1 MSNIAI
7 PETLLGLVS
16 HYSPTGSESP
26 AAGWLV
32 ERMHLLGYEQT
43 FLDAAGNPVGV
54 IGKGPRQI
62 VLMGH
67 IDTVPGELPVHIS
80 DGILYGRGAVDAK
93 GPLAAFVDAAAQSG
107 AGEGWQVVVIGA
119 LEEEGSS
126 RGARFAADH
135 YHPEYAVIGEPN
147 RWDRAALG
155 YKGTAWAEI
164 SIKIE
169 QFHSAGGGKTAAEV
183 GFEIWHGIQTF
194 ATAYNTG
201 RDRVFDQIQPSLQ
214 KIESGVTD
222 FEQWARLSVSA
233 RLPVDMPPEAWYTQL
248 EKIAVMGKV
257 EPKGK
262 PIAAWVCD
270 KNTRLV
276 RAMLAA
282 IRGEGGTPAFVN
294 KTGTAD
300 LNIVAPVWKCP
311 TLVYGP
317 GDSSLD
323 HTPNEK
329 LDLKEYQLAVRVL
342 ASALGKLME
351 KPEN

>member
-1 MSNIAI
+1 MSNIEI

-32 ERMHLLGYEQT
+32 ERMHLLGYEQA

-93 GPLAAFVDAAAQSG
+93 GPLAAFVDAAAQAA
-107 AGEGWQVVVIGA
+107 AGEGWQLVVIGA
-119 LEEEGSS
+119 VEEEGSS

-135 YHPEYAVIGEPN
+135 YHPDYAVIGEPN
-147 RWDRAALG
+147 HWDRVALG
-155 YKGTAWAEI
+155 YKGSVWAEI
-164 SIKIE
+164 EVNQPQNHTASGEVSACETAVALWLAIKKQADE
-169 QFHSAGGGKTAAEV
+169 FNSGKPRA
-183 GFEIWHGIQTF
+183 
-194 ATAYNTG
+194 
-201 RDRVFDQIQPSLQ
+201 FDQVLPTLRAIH
-214 KIESGVTD
+214 SGQD
-222 FEQWARLSVSA
+222 GFSQWARLQVGA
-233 RLPVDMPPEAWYTQL
+233 RLPLAFTPEDW
-248 EKIAVMGKV
+248 
-257 EPKGK
+257 
-262 PIAAWVCD
+262 IAALKGICGKFLVKLLGEPIQAWSCA

-276 RAMLAA
+276 RALLAS
-282 IRGEGGTPAFVN
+282 IRGQGGEPAFVN

-300 LNIVAPVWKCP
+300 LNIVAPAWGCP
-311 TLVYGP
+311 ALVYGP
-317 GDSSLD
+317 GDSTLD

-329 LDLKEYQLAVRVL
+329 LSVEEYNRSVAVLK
-342 ASALGKLME
+342 SALQQLMKAE
-351 KPEN
+351 